1 MISVKSLFRI
11 LDRYGGY
18 PNPRLQ
24 QICEFSGFDSGE
36 LLKNMVEEFGYEKT
50 KEIISAGLKKD
61 FSDKK
66 LRIEIDTRFGE
77 GFLEIIYISSKLVK
91 TKDGPEFHL
100 EYSYGDSNIPIMD
113 NETEEEQ
120 FKTIEDVI
128 YDNPYE
134 GIEEDTE
141 QWVITPHFYN
151 NYGFVPIYKLTN

>member
-1 MISVKSLFRI
+1 MVNVKTLFKVF
-11 LDRYGGY
+11 DKYGGY

-24 QICEFSGFDSGE
+24 EICKYSGFDCEE
-36 LLKNMVEEFGYEKT
+36 LLPSMVEEFGYEKT
-50 KEIISAGLKKD
+50 KEIISEGLRKD
-61 FSDKK
+61 FNNKK

-100 EYSYGDSNIPIMD
+100 EYSYGNSKIPTID
-113 NETEEEQ
+113 NETEEEE
-120 FKTIEDVI
+120 FKKIEDVI

-141 QWVITPHFYN
+141 QWVITPHFYE